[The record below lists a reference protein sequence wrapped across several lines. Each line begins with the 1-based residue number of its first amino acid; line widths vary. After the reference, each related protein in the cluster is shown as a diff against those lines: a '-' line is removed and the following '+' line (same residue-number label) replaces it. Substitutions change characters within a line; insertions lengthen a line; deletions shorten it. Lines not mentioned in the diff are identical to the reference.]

1 MLIAISGGIGSG
13 KSVVSRMVTV
23 LGFDVYDCDN
33 RAKALMDTDLYIK
46 ERIRKEIHPECI
58 LTDNG
63 INRKRLADIV
73 FNDAAALDRLN
84 QIVHSAVRDDIRTW
98 EGASDNGIKF
108 VETAIL
114 YQSGLDKMVDMVWE
128 IDAPL
133 DLRIERVM
141 KRNSITREEV
151 LSRIASQDAF
161 TSSVLH
167 HKVKQIINDG
177 ILPLLPQIEKE
188 LADIVL

>member
-23 LGFDVYDCDN
+23 LGFDVYDCDS

-58 LTDNG
+58 LTDNC
-63 INRKRLADIV
+63 INRKRLANIV
-73 FNDAAALDRLN
+73 FNDSAALDRLN
-84 QIVHSAVRDDIRTW
+84 QIVHSAVRDDIKKW

-161 TSSVLH
+161 TPSVLH